1 MQERVEGLQAQL
13 AASEEAWPAAGVQ
26 APGGGALG
34 AHALARV
41 DTHAAFSDLFA
52 GPKLKVR
59 RLPRKHPY
67 KGYIL

>member
-1 MQERVEGLQAQL
+1 M
-13 AASEEAWPAAGVQ
+13 Q

-34 AHALARV
+34 PHALARV

-67 KGYIL
+67 KDYILSAEVCDVMTCLTNVNANFQA